1 MTNKVPLRVDLAGG
15 WLDVPSK
22 ARPDGIIVNC
32 AISPMVGKDDWPYRI
47 GGGLG
52 GSAANAILSGKDPFK
67 SELGM
72 GVGWQDPAIIIET
85 GLCAWRSGSR
95 PELTARN
102 DGKILAGRMAVVW
115 TGQRHYTPGLVD
127 NPRDYDMIVE
137 SGKACHL
144 GMMANDLD
152 GICKGIQKYYAAQLK
167 EGMNQ
172 LPWNGALA
180 CKYCGGGF
188 GGYALFVFRDP
199 QHRDAFV
206 GQSQDA
212 IAIEPYD
219 KRALHH
225 HDE

>member
-52 GSAANAILSGKDPFK
+52 GSAANAILNGKDPFK

-85 GLCAWRSGSR
+85 GLCAWRSGKQPS
-95 PELTARN
+95 LIIKRN
-102 DGKILAGRMAVVW
+102 GSMLEGRMAIFW

-127 NPRDYDMIVE
+127 KYRNYDAIAD
-137 SGKACHL
+137 SGKIGLAGLESESIESIWC
-144 GMMANDLD
+144 A
-152 GICKGIQKYYAAQLK
+152 IRQYYAVQVC
-167 EGMNQ
+167 EGMVE
-172 LPWNGALA
+172 LPDHEAEA
-180 CKYCGGGF
+180 YKYCGGGW
-188 GGYALFVFRDP
+188 GGYALYVFRDRKR
-199 QHRDAFV
+199 RDRFAA
-206 GQSQDA
+206 SSKDA
-212 IAIEPYD
+212 IAVEPYYASPLQ
-219 KRALHH
+219 RNH
-225 HDE
+225 E